1 MGLKQ
6 RIKQSSRAA
15 KEILRGGF
23 WGHPLVLRNLPF
35 AGYLVLLS
43 LLAIYGAHRAEDNV
57 THIDEL
63 KVTYDE
69 LESEYLESLS
79 SLMTLGT
86 ESSVKRRVKSLGL
99 IAADKAPIQ
108 IINHE

>member
-1 MGLKQ
+1 MALKQ
-6 RIKQSSRAA
+6 RLKQSSRAA

-43 LLAIYGAHRAEDNV
+43 LLAIYGAHHAEDNV
-57 THIDEL
+57 AHIDQL
-63 KVTYDE
+63 TVTYDE
-69 LESEYLESLS
+69 LESDYLESLS
-79 SLMTLGT
+79 SLMIMGT
-86 ESSVKRRVKSLGL
+86 ASSVKQRVKSLGL

-108 IINHE
+108 ILSHE